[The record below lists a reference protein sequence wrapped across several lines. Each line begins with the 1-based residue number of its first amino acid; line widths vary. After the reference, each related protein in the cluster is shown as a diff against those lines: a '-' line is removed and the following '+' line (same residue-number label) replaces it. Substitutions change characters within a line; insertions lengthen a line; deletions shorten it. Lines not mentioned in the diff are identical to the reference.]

1 MSRTAAWI
9 LADKIINSDMT
20 TECGLMWLKNTNIN
34 ALDIPK
40 SEKSEI
46 SQIL

>member
-1 MSRTAAWI
+1 MSRTVAWI

-20 TECGLMWLKNTNIN
+20 TERVLMWLKNTNIN
-34 ALDIPK
+34 ALNIPK
-40 SEKSEI
+40 SVKSEI